1 MKIYVAHSKQLNYL
15 ENLYRPIREDKE
27 LQEHTILLPHEESND
42 SYNSREFYKDLS
54 IMIAEVSYPAT
65 GMGIE
70 LCWAYDYNVPIYCL
84 FQKNMKVS
92 NSLKSITKNIIEYE
106 NEKDL
111 LNIIKEIIKR
121 EKQ

>member
-1 MKIYVAHSKQLNYL
+1 
-15 ENLYRPIREDKE
+15 
-27 LQEHTILLPHEESND
+27 
-42 SYNSREFYKDLS
+42 
-54 IMIAEVSYPAT
+54 MIAEVSYPAT

-70 LCWAYDYNVPIYCL
+70 LGWAYDDNVPIYCL

-121 EKQ
+121 ENQ